1 MTKYRVAVDKD
12 TCISC
17 GVCYSTCPEVFEP
30 DDEAKSQIVS
40 KYRSSV
46 NQSMSEGVIDDSVA
60 ECAQSA
66 KDMCPVQAITVEEK
80 E

>member
-1 MTKYRVAVDKD
+1 MAQYRVTVDKD

-30 DDEAKSQIVS
+30 DDEGKNQIVS
-40 KYRSSV
+40 KYRSS
-46 NQSMSEGVIDDSVA
+46 SSGSEGVVDDSVVD
-60 ECAQSA
+60 CAQSA
-66 KDMCPVQAITVEEK
+66 RDTCPVQAIIVEKK